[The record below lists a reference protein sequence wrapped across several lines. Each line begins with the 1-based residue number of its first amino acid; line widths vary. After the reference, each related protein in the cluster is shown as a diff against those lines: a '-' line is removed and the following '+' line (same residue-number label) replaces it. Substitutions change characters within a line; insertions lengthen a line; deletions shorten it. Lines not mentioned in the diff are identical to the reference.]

1 MNRLLAL
8 VPVILLHCGLA
19 FAGESTLESDFN
31 AKYLAWVEVRSEMG
45 YMSDTFG
52 WADTPAFRAIVDLGP
67 AALPLIAG
75 KVENDP
81 RADFLLQA
89 IQIITK
95 VKITEVFDHAQ
106 YRMVCPDYP
115 ELEPSQ
121 DPYWYWWNEGRFK
134 TGERFS
140 ELYGKWRALREEK
153 KDKEAQ
159 ETYQKIIDLGLP
171 VLPYL
176 VDKAA
181 EQPELV
187 PAVSTLSDGAL
198 PPTATAADCRE
209 WWEKNKQKFE
219 LPPRSQPDE
228 GSGKK

>member
-1 MNRLLAL
+1 ME
-8 VPVILLHCGLA
+8 G
-19 FAGESTLESDFN
+19 GEGHTQL
-31 AKYLAWVEVRSEMG
+31 WV
-45 YMSDTFG
+45 
-52 WADTPAFRAIVDLGP
+52 DTPAFRAIVDLGP

-75 KVENDP
+75 KMEKDP
-81 RADFLLQA
+81 DAYFLWRAIEMIA
-89 IQIITK
+89 K
-95 VKITEVFDHAQ
+95 VKIERVYDRTKNSIVF
-106 YRMVCPDYP
+106 PDYP
-115 ELEPSQ
+115 GLERPQ
-121 DPYWYWWNEGRFK
+121 NPYVCWWKEGRFK

-140 ELYGKWRALREEK
+140 ELYGKWEASREEK

-198 PPTATAADCRE
+198 PPTATAADCRQ
-209 WWEKNKQKFE
+209 WWERNKQKFE
-219 LPPRSQPDE
+219 LPPRSQPKE
-228 GSGKK
+228 GSEKK